1 MKIWKA
7 KINRGHGIW
16 ASEIRLREI
25 DPTRRGKVT
34 RLLAKL
40 KKEGDF
46 DESIS

>member
-1 MKIWKA
+1 MKTWKA
-7 KINRGHGIW
+7 KLNRGHGIW
-16 ASEIRLREI
+16 TSEIRLR
-25 DPTRRGKVT
+25 DVDTARRGKVT